1 MKRLLV
7 IIIFLSLLFG
17 CKAKKTI
24 EFCEGVSTE
33 NKGVSCGEQFSSGE
47 LTVAIS
53 IESPFNINK
62 LTVNTYKKTKYKME
76 KTGSQV
82 IEVKPDETN
91 ARTNFYFYDE
101 GEFTVEVIGQD
112 NKKIA
117 EGSVKIIDI

>member
-1 MKRLLV
+1 MKKLLV
-7 IIIFLSLLFG
+7 LVLFLSLIIG

-33 NKGVSCGEQFSSGE
+33 NKGVNCGEQFSTGE
-47 LTVAIS
+47 LTAVIS

-62 LTVNTYKKTKYKME
+62 IAVNTFKKTKYKLE
-76 KTGSQV
+76 KIGSQV
-82 IEVKPDETN
+82 VDVKPDEKS

-101 GEFTVEVIGQD
+101 GEFTLEVIGQD

>member
-7 IIIFLSLLFG
+7 IILFFSLLFG

-24 EFCEGVSTE
+24 GFCEGVSTE
-33 NKGVSCGEQFSSGE
+33 SKGVNCGEQFSTGE
-47 LTVAIS
+47 LTALIS

-62 LTVNTYKKTKYKME
+62 LTINTYKKAKYKME
-76 KTGSQV
+76 KTGSQI
-82 IEVKPDETN
+82 IEVKPDESS

-112 NKKIA
+112 NKKVA
-117 EGSVKIIDI
+117 EGSVKILDI